1 MIAITTVEYA
11 ESVWGG
17 SITSKT
23 VRNWIKA
30 GRKLKG
36 VHHVEVTP
44 TGQYRLFMEEQQ
56 KSNTMTLL
64 EMMRAKAA

>member
-1 MIAITTVEYA
+1 MLVLTANEYA

-17 SITSKT
+17 SVTSKT
-23 VRNWIKA
+23 VRNWIKS

-36 VHHVEVTP
+36 VHHVETTP
-44 TGQYRLFMEEQQ
+44 AGQYRLFMEETD